1 MYIPLSHHDMQQLM
15 RVCTGKLYGD
25 VEHVDER
32 HRHRY
37 EVNVKYLSELE
48 KQGFTFVGRDVEGK
62 RMEIFELKG

>member
-1 MYIPLSHHDMQQLM
+1 MC
-15 RVCTGKLYGD
+15 VGKLYGD

-37 EVNVKYLSELE
+37 EVNVKYLPELE